1 MLAKS
6 ERLKERYLFNIAF
19 KKRQKLSSDL
29 LSLYYLFKRKD
40 INKLKEQFILSK
52 AAFIVGLRVDKRAV
66 RRNLIKRRMRSAY
79 RLVRKKYF
87 SENSK
92 NNLQA
97 LIWIA
102 NPNIKNA
109 TFEQIKSS
117 MERLLNKLEKPGNK

>member
-40 INKLKEQFILSK
+40 INKLKEQFVLSK
-52 AAFIVGLRVDKRAV
+52 SAFIVGLSVDKRAV

>member
-1 MLAKS
+1 MLAKP
-6 ERLKERYLFNIAF
+6 ERLKEKYLFNIAF
-19 KKRQKLSSDL
+19 KKRQKVSSDL

-40 INKLKEQFILSK
+40 INKLNKSSVLSK
-52 AAFIVGLRVDKRAV
+52 AAFIVGLRIDKRAS

-79 RLVRKKYF
+79 RLIRKKYF

-92 NNLQA
+92 NDLQA

-117 MERLLNKLEKPGNK
+117 MERLLNKLEKSGNK